1 MINQCARHKK
11 QAEKLHLLCQ
21 LLHQIA
27 GWRED
32 QSSAEI
38 TIDQVSF
45 GFSETD
51 VNISFA
57 SSPVLRNH
65 FLG

>member
-1 MINQCARHKK
+1 MQ

-45 GFSETD
+45 GYAETD
-51 VNISFA
+51 VNKCSA
-57 SSPVLRNH
+57 TSPVLRNH